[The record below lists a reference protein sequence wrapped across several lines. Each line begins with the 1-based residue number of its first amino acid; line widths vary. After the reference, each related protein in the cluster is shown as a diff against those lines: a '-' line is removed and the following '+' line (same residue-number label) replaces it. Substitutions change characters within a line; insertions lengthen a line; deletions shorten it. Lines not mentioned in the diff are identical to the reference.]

1 MYTVENGKLETALN
15 AALAATESE
24 REKSAELSVGYDN
37 ILNEWTLII
46 RYNGDGERIRSLSNS
61 FKELY
66 GGYGIIKIKQERI
79 RELSALSEVL
89 YIEKPKRLFYENDI
103 DITPTVIP
111 TGIEDICIS
120 SLRSEDAGLYG
131 EGILVAVIDSS
142 VDFTHPAFLDSENRT
157 RIIEIYDEDSET
169 VLTEV
174 EINNILQGENVSD
187 GIRSKAVRFRD
198 VSGHGTAVAGICCGN
213 FADDKNNNIGMATK
227 ARILVI
233 KLGTQQ
239 EKDFPRTTELMEAI
253 DYAIKKAEQLNMP
266 MVINLSF
273 GNSYGSHDG
282 TGLLET
288 FIDAVA
294 TQGKTVIAIGSG
306 NEGASGGH
314 FEGDVTEGGEVEV
327 ELFIGIYE
335 SSIDVQ
341 LWKSYTDIFE
351 IEVIGPSG
359 ASSGS
364 INEEQQ
370 TGRFLIDG
378 TQVMVYFGEPGPYS
392 VYQEIFF
399 DFTPVNEFLT
409 EGAWTIKITGIEV
422 ENGRFD
428 MWLPVSGGL
437 NGYSGFA
444 NPTPDTSLTTPSA
457 TTKVISVG
465 AYDSFT
471 NSYADF
477 SGRGYTRMTRQIKP
491 DVVAPGVDILTAN
504 SGGGLIKR
512 TGTSMAAPFVTGAAA
527 ILMEWGI
534 IRGNDP
540 YLYGEKVKAYLIM
553 GAAPIPGI
561 YQYPDPRV
569 GWGRLC
575 VRESLPD

>member
-540 YLYGEKVKAYLIM
+540 YLYGEKVKAYLIR